1 MEGNEEDI
9 LSKAAD
15 WKSLLLLH
23 IKLNK
28 TQATQIRNTMQS
40 LSTFIEIL
48 GSIPEVKKKKICIN
62 QRLANIFAYW
72 KEFE

>member
-40 LSTFIEIL
+40 LSTFIEIS
-48 GSIPEVKKKKICIN
+48 GSIPEVKKKKSALIKDW
-62 QRLANIFAYW
+62 QNIFAYW